1 MCIRDRAYTTPT
13 GRVKRRKSVI
23 GKLQGGQNTLTG
35 ILDVAMIPSLGKS
48 ERLEEL
54 VQGYGMVLMD
64 ECHHAGADT
73 DTAVLR
79 SVTAKYVYGLTATPK
94 RDDGQDRK
102 IFLQLGPIRFRYTA
116 KDRAKKQGIGHYVY
130 PRFTRFV
137 HLSEKPPAMAELNQL
152 VIESEDRNAQI
163 LSDTITCVQNG
174 RTPLVMTKYKEHA
187 RLLYQRLQ
195 GSADHVFLLQGGKSS
210 KERAQVRDA
219 LLAVSETDTLIV
231 VAIGKYIG
239 EGFNLPR
246 LDTLLL
252 AMPISWQGNVE
263 QYAGRLNRDYDGKQD
278 VIIFDYIDAHVPTL
292 ERMYHKRLRAY
303 RQIGFEICA
312 NLQAAQEEK
321 TGTIFDAQTYTPVY
335 ERDLQAAQR
344 EILISSPALSRKK
357 VTYFL
362 ELLRERQEA
371 GVQIKILTLAPDAQD
386 TYQAAEKIGFLR
398 QSGIEVFPSQ
408 TCREHFAIL
417 DRCLV
422 WYGSMNLLSNEKP
435 DDNLIRLPDE
445 QIAQELL
452 EIAVQADSA
461 SENKTG

>member
-1 MCIRDRAYTTPT
+1 
-13 GRVKRRKSVI
+13 
-23 GKLQGGQNTLTG
+23 
-35 ILDVAMIPSLGKS
+35 
-48 ERLEEL
+48 
-54 VQGYGMVLMD
+54 
-64 ECHHAGADT
+64 
-73 DTAVLR
+73 
-79 SVTAKYVYGLTATPK
+79 
-94 RDDGQDRK
+94 
-102 IFLQLGPIRFRYTA
+102 
-116 KDRAKKQGIGHYVY
+116 
-130 PRFTRFV
+130 
-137 HLSEKPPAMAELNQL
+137 MAELNQL

-163 LSDTITCVQNG
+163 LSDTITCVHNG

-210 KERAQVRDA
+210 KERAQVRNA

-263 QYAGRLNRDYDGKQD
+263 QYAGCLNRDYDGKQD

-344 EILISSPALSRKK
+344 EILISSPALSRKRSHIFWNSCANVRK
-357 VTYFL
+357 QVSRSKFSRLHPTHRIHIRP
-362 ELLRERQEA
+362 LR
-371 GVQIKILTLAPDAQD
+371 K
-386 TYQAAEKIGFLR
+386 
-398 QSGIEVFPSQ
+398 
-408 TCREHFAIL
+408 
-417 DRCLV
+417 
-422 WYGSMNLLSNEKP
+422 
-435 DDNLIRLPDE
+435 
-445 QIAQELL
+445 
-452 EIAVQADSA
+452 SA
-461 SENKTG
+461 SCASLASKSSHPKPAVSTSRS

>member
-1 MCIRDRAYTTPT
+1 M
-13 GRVKRRKSVI
+13 
-23 GKLQGGQNTLTG
+23 
-35 ILDVAMIPSLGKS
+35 
-48 ERLEEL
+48 
-54 VQGYGMVLMD
+54 
-64 ECHHAGADT
+64 
-73 DTAVLR
+73 
-79 SVTAKYVYGLTATPK
+79 
-94 RDDGQDRK
+94 
-102 IFLQLGPIRFRYTA
+102 
-116 KDRAKKQGIGHYVY
+116 
-130 PRFTRFV
+130 
-137 HLSEKPPAMAELNQL
+137 
-152 VIESEDRNAQI
+152 
-163 LSDTITCVQNG
+163 
-174 RTPLVMTKYKEHA
+174 
-187 RLLYQRLQ
+187 
-195 GSADHVFLLQGGKSS
+195 
-210 KERAQVRDA
+210 
-219 LLAVSETDTLIV
+219 SETDTLIV

-445 QIAQELL
+445 QIAQDLL
-452 EIAVQADSA
+452 ESAVQADSA

>member
-1 MCIRDRAYTTPT
+1 
-13 GRVKRRKSVI
+13 
-23 GKLQGGQNTLTG
+23 
-35 ILDVAMIPSLGKS
+35 
-48 ERLEEL
+48 
-54 VQGYGMVLMD
+54 
-64 ECHHAGADT
+64 
-73 DTAVLR
+73 
-79 SVTAKYVYGLTATPK
+79 
-94 RDDGQDRK
+94 
-102 IFLQLGPIRFRYTA
+102 
-116 KDRAKKQGIGHYVY
+116 
-130 PRFTRFV
+130 
-137 HLSEKPPAMAELNQL
+137 MAELNQL

-210 KERAQVRDA
+210 KERAQVRNA
-219 LLAVSETDTLIV
+219 LLTVPETDTLIV

-386 TYQAAEKIGFLR
+386 YI
-398 QSGIEVFPSQ
+398 SG
-408 TCREHFAIL
+408 R
-417 DRCLV
+417 
-422 WYGSMNLLSNEKP
+422 
-435 DDNLIRLPDE
+435 
-445 QIAQELL
+445 
-452 EIAVQADSA
+452 
-461 SENKTG
+461 